1 MFLVLI
7 LVAVILYKVHDI
19 KEFYKVFF
27 TSTLA
32 MCITYTIKYLLK
44 IPRPD
49 DMLVFESDY
58 RFPSGHATMA
68 AVVMAL
74 GIHYTYVHV
83 KHKPLRYV
91 LYTVA
96 VFWYLL
102 VSYSRL
108 YLHVHYLIDVLVGGA
123 IGIFST
129 TLVLAMFKHLRFYK

>member
-1 MFLVLI
+1 MFLALV
-7 LVAVILYKVHDI
+7 LVAIILYTVHDV

-44 IPRPD
+44 IPRPE

-74 GIHYTYVHV
+74 GIHYTHAHV
-83 KHKPLRYV
+83 KHKPLRYT
-91 LYTVA
+91 LYVVA
-96 VFWYLL
+96 VFWYIL

-108 YLHVHYLIDVLVGGA
+108 YLRVHYPVDILVGGA

-129 TLVLAMFKHLRFYK
+129 TLILLIFKHLRYYK